1 MFVYE
6 KISERCAFSIK
17 NFPERQQPDALLESP
32 ANYSQRDSTMITSM
46 TAFARASTQFDWG
59 NVIWEMRSVNHRYLD
74 VSFKMPEAQR
84 GMEMELRERMREH
97 IGRGKVECSLRL
109 QRHGGGAQ
117 GLVINQA
124 VLQQLISACRDIEKQ
139 IGDIGRP
146 NPLALLQWPGV
157 LNESDDNDVVHASVL
172 AVFDE
177 ALQQLTESRLRE
189 GKKLAELIDQR
200 IATVGEI
207 TGAVRAQMP
216 AIMAA
221 QQQKLRDRLAEL
233 KTELDVSRLEQELV
247 YMAQRADVAE
257 ELDRLDTHVNEVRRV
272 LKKGGACGRRLDF
285 LMQELNREANTLSSK
300 SQVTDTTQ
308 AAVDLKVL
316 IEQMREQVQNIE

>member
-1 MFVYE
+1 
-6 KISERCAFSIK
+6 
-17 NFPERQQPDALLESP
+17 
-32 ANYSQRDSTMITSM
+32 MINSM
-46 TAFARASTQFDWG
+46 TAFARASAQFDWG
-59 NVIWEMRSVNHRYLD
+59 NIAWEMRSVNHRYLD

-84 GMEMELRERMREH
+84 GLEMDLRERMREH

-109 QRHGGGAQ
+109 QRHGGSTQ
-117 GLVINQA
+117 GLAINQPL
-124 VLQQLISACRDIEKQ
+124 LQQLIAACHEIGTQ

-157 LNESDDNDVVHASVL
+157 LNEADDNDLIQAAVL
-172 AVFDE
+172 KLFDE
-177 ALQQLTESRLRE
+177 ALQQLADSRLRE
-189 GKKLAELIDQR
+189 GEKLAELIDSR
-200 IATVGEI
+200 ITTVAEI
-207 TGAVRAQMP
+207 TAVVREQMP
-216 AIMAA
+216 TIMAT
-221 QQQKLRDRLAEL
+221 QQQKLRDKLAEF
-233 KTELDVSRLEQELV
+233 KADLDASRLEQELV

-257 ELDRLDTHVNEVRRV
+257 ELDRLVTHVGEVRRV